1 MAAFL
6 GAIGLFRRE
15 APTLP
20 ALAIELG
27 CSAFVMQYVF
37 WRALVICGIYLLV
50 AIVNNLDSILG

>member
-1 MAAFL
+1 M
-6 GAIGLFRRE
+6 FRRE